1 MYGFHRPV
9 LTGDN
14 QLQMNSAGL
23 GLNWRSAWNIQ
34 ANAEVAFPVDHTPE
48 QMNDRDDHQYWLSVR
63 KTF

>member
-1 MYGFHRPV
+1 MRQSFLFALLGF
-9 LTGDN
+9 
-14 QLQMNSAGL
+14 L

>member
-23 GLNWRSAWNIQ
+23 GLNWRGAWSIQ
-34 ANAEVAFPVDHTPE
+34 ATAEVAFPVDHTPE
-48 QMNDRDDHQYWLSVR
+48 QMNDRDDHQYGGSVR